1 MNIITYPSPEAEE
14 KLSAIV
20 GRGLG
25 ETPEMTLQVATIL
38 EDIRKN
44 GDEALLRYTRQF
56 DAPELSEKALFVSK
70 EEMDAAE
77 KEVSP
82 EFLRALER
90 AIAQVS
96 HFHKK
101 QLQNSWI
108 DTSRDGV
115 LLGQMVRPVDAAGV
129 YVPGATGGMTPL
141 VSSVLMGG
149 IPAQIAGVKR
159 IVMATPPMKDGK
171 INPHLL
177 VAARRVGITEVLRA
191 GSAWAIGALAW
202 GTPRLPRVDVI
213 VGPGNIWV
221 TLAKKLVSGHVGID
235 MIAGPSE
242 ILVISDG
249 KTPASHVAADL
260 MSQAEHDE
268 RASAIL
274 VTPDALFARAVQD
287 ELKIQLEKLPRKE
300 TARASLRD
308 FGVILVTENLD
319 QAMDVANRL
328 APEHLELL
336 VEEPLSWI
344 GRVRNAGAVFCGN
357 YTPEPM
363 GDYIAGPNHVLPT
376 AGTARFASALG
387 VDHFIKKTSLISYS
401 REAFMAE
408 AEDVMLLAHSEGLHA
423 HAESVAIRL
432 GRKSGA

>member
-1 MNIITYPSPEAEE
+1 MDIIRYPSDEAETR
-14 KLSAIV
+14 LSAIV
-20 GRGLG
+20 SRGLG
-25 ETPEMTLQVATIL
+25 ETPEMTLQVAKIL

-56 DAPELSEKALFVSK
+56 DAPELSPDEFLVG
-70 EEMDAAE
+70 EEELEEAE
-77 KEVSP
+77 KEVAP

-90 AIAQVS
+90 AVDQVS
-96 HFHKK
+96 HFHRK

-108 DTSRDGV
+108 DTPREGV
-115 LLGQMVRPVDAAGV
+115 LLGQLVRPVDAAGV

-149 IPAQIAGVKR
+149 IPAKIAGVKR
-159 IVMATPPMKDGK
+159 IVMATPPMKNGK

-177 VAARRVGITEVLRA
+177 VAAKKVGISEILRA

-202 GTPRLPRVDVI
+202 GTKKVPRVDVI

-221 TLAKKLVSGHVGID
+221 TLAKKLVSGSVGID

-242 ILVISDG
+242 ILVIADG
-249 KTPASHVAADL
+249 KTPADYVAADL
-260 MSQAEHDE
+260 LSQAEHDE

-274 VTPDALFARAVQD
+274 VTPDAFFAEKVQE
-287 ELKIQLEKLPRKE
+287 ELKKQVASLPRKE
-300 TARASLRD
+300 TAEASLRD
-308 FGVILVTENLD
+308 FGILLVVENLD

-336 VEEPLSWI
+336 VEDPLSWI
-344 GRVRNAGAVFCGN
+344 GRVRNAGAVFCGE

-401 REAFMAE
+401 RKAFEEEAG
-408 AEDVMLLAHSEGLHA
+408 DVMLLARSEGLHA
-423 HAESVAIRL
+423 HAQSVGVRL
-432 GRKSGA
+432 AHNKKR